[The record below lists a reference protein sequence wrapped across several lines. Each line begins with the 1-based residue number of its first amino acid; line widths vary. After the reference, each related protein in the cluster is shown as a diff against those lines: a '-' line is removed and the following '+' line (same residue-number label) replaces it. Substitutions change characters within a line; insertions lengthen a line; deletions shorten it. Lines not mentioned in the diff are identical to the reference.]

1 MNILFYCS
9 EYPPYV
15 TGGIGS
21 ATKNVAEEL
30 AKRGHN
36 VYVVGYYESMPTKGV
51 IYESINN
58 VHVYRI
64 NKGYRNSAIKQKLF
78 VLLRKLG
85 KSNFIIQK
93 EVSYIDEFIKHLIG
107 AKNINVIEFTDY
119 FSQCENT
126 KGKLLFEKFSI
137 PCILRIHGCASFIC
151 SLKGLYKDYV
161 HNNDQRHFSRC
172 NYISAVSQYS
182 LDYILKN
189 FDCSNFKFK
198 EVIYNPIEKTFLQRN
213 PNNENN
219 TILFIGKITET
230 KGSYSLITAFNTISL
245 RHPNWKLRLVG
256 GGNIEKAK
264 SLIHPDVV
272 DKVTF
277 VGYCDRERIKQ
288 EIDNCSF
295 ACIPTYFENFSMV
308 ALEVMA
314 REKAL
319 VYTERTSGKEII
331 EDNCNGF
338 IVNPENIKEIE
349 EKCNELIT
357 NTQKRKEFAE
367 KAYFTIKNN
376 FTVEIVAKQL
386 EYLYLKVIENSKL

>member
-21 ATKNVAEEL
+21 ATKIVAEEL

-36 VYVVGYYESMPTKGV
+36 IYVIGYYVSMPTKGV

-58 VHVYRI
+58 VHIYRI
-64 NKGYRNSAIKQKLF
+64 NKGYRNSAIKQRMFGILS
-78 VLLRKLG
+78 RIG

-93 EVSYIDEFIKHLIG
+93 EVSYIDEFIQHLVDSQ
-107 AKNINVIEFTDY
+107 NIELIEFTDY
-119 FSQCENT
+119 LNQCLFA
-126 KGKLLFEKFSI
+126 KGKLSFKNFSI
-137 PCILRIHGCASFIC
+137 PSVLRIHGCASFLN
-151 SLKGLYKDYV
+151 SLKGSNLKYV
-161 HNNDQRHFSRC
+161 QENDQWHFSRC
-172 NYISAVSQYS
+172 NHISSVSQYS

-189 FDCSNFKFK
+189 FDCKHFNLK
-198 EVIYNPIEKTFLQRN
+198 EVIYNPIDKTFLQRN
-213 PNNENN
+213 NENGNN
-219 TILFIGKITET
+219 TILFIGKIAET
-230 KGSYSLITAFNTISL
+230 KGCYSLLKAFNSISQ
-245 RHPNWKLRLVG
+245 RHPDWKLRLAG
-256 GGNIEKAK
+256 NGNILEAK
-264 SLIHPDVV
+264 SLIYPDVV

-357 NTQKRKEFAE
+357 NTQKRKMFAE
-367 KAYFTIKNN
+367 KAYFTIKDK
-376 FTVEIVAKQL
+376 FLVETITDKL
-386 EYLYLKVIENSKL
+386 EELYRKAIELHKH

>member
-9 EYPPYV
+9 EYPPDV

-21 ATKNVAEEL
+21 ATKTVAEEL

-36 VYVVGYYESMPTKGV
+36 VYVVGYYVSMPTKGV
-51 IYESINN
+51 IYENINN
-58 VHVYRI
+58 VHIYRI

-78 VLLRKLG
+78 VLLSKLG

-93 EVSYIDEFIKHLIG
+93 EVSYIDEFIQHLQDT
-107 AKNINVIEFTDY
+107 KNIEVIEFTDY
-119 FSQCENT
+119 LNQCLYT
-126 KGKLLFEKFSI
+126 KGKLSFRKFSI
-137 PCILRIHGCASFIC
+137 PCILRIHGCASFLN
-151 SLKGLYKDYV
+151 SLKGLNLKYV
-161 HNNDQRHFSRC
+161 QENDQRHFSRC
-172 NYISAVSQYS
+172 NHISAVSQYS
-182 LDYILKN
+182 LDYILEN
-189 FDCSNFKFK
+189 FDCSNLNFK
-198 EVIYNPIEKTFLQRN
+198 EVIYNPIDKAFLQRN
-213 PNNENN
+213 PQNDNN

-230 KGSYSLITAFNTISL
+230 KGCYSLLKAFNNISL
-245 RHPNWKLRLVG
+245 HYPNWKLRLIG
-256 GGNIEKAK
+256 GGNIENAK
-264 SLIHPDVV
+264 SFIHPDVL

-277 VGYCDRERIKQ
+277 VGYCNRERIKQ

-338 IVNPENIKEIE
+338 IVNPENIEEIE
-349 EKCNELIT
+349 DRCNDLIASA
-357 NTQKRKEFAE
+357 QKRKKFAE
-367 KAYFTIKNN
+367 KAYFTIKDN
-376 FTVEIVAKQL
+376 FLVETITDKL
-386 EYLYLKVIENSKL
+386 EGLYKRAIEMNRH